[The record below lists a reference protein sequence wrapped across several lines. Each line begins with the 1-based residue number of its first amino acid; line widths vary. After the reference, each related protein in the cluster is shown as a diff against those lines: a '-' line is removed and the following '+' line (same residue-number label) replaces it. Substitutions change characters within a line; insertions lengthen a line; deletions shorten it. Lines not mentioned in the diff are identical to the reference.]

1 MPEVVKDASPA
12 TGGSSTRLK
21 QKIPMGCSPYIEAP
35 NLGLNQW
42 GVQKEWT
49 KDQGRQKRSHCDDW
63 NRGIDLH
70 EHHHWSLEVRPLP
83 LWSGVHLSCLKTTN
97 QCHDFHVAGRKQNQ
111 YFIHRLLEPPT
122 GVKSLERIPL
132 NDPACT
138 YISLFHL
145 WQRQRHEDHVSK

>member
-21 QKIPMGCSPYIEAP
+21 QKIPIRFSPYFFQHQIWDWINEGSRR
-35 NLGLNQW
+35 NER
-42 GVQKEWT
+42 KI
-49 KDQGRQKRSHCDDW
+49 KRQERSHCDDW